1 MKKEAHPMK
10 RFARLSALLLCFCML
25 AALST
30 NLFSCSGAPVNE
42 NRVTEVVLEKG
53 EILVKAALTEGF
65 LDSYTEKKVYLFEL
79 PAYYSGDTDLSEL
92 DPVAEAKPR
101 SSVRF
106 ILTALDGVRSRLC
119 SSYLVAS
126 YDPKTERYTPLTAP
140 MCLTNPEA
148 MAEYTSPATVGESS
162 IKGLISDYP
171 SDAIR
176 LGITHTV
183 VEVPM
188 EDLILPAWQKGAVS
202 YVYNGVTRY
211 LNAAALD
218 KLDESVKVYTA
229 AGVKVY
235 LRFRLG
241 SPEGK
246 DVPVG
251 LYLSPARTAEDNAVN
266 MTTAFSS
273 AIMEGFFDFMA
284 NRYAAPADGSDPV
297 EAFILGYRVNNAV
310 DYNYAEGLDL
320 AAYVT
325 NYEKLT
331 RVAHTAIKSHNPD
344 GRVYISLDDRRTV
357 TDGKGWDVTT
367 FLAAFR
373 DETVMRGDYGWH
385 VACELHAATPAVWEE
400 NSAADAGY
408 YTVRNL
414 NTLTDLLDGE
424 KYRDPEGNARRLLI
438 SGFSIPAALK
448 GGTPSV
454 ENENRQAA
462 SYAYT
467 YMTCVQNGQ
476 VEALIYS
483 AHTDAFVNAKEGD
496 LRGLWT
502 VTRDV
507 TRDDSASVGGT
518 SHTLRPSAT
527 RPIFDVFTQI
537 DTTAASELSVG
548 LNAVIGASYTKLESA
563 MAGKNPPVSAV
574 KGTGVLAGYE
584 PNHKKASPLYTFG
597 NGHLCGFESAGNLT
611 YMELTASETLGMNTL
626 HARFERTAVCE
637 PMGLT
642 VTLSATDLIGA
653 KEMILDLYG
662 GQIAAADASAKP
674 TLTLRL
680 TRSAKGAVAD
690 GDGEIRYEAT
700 VSELRSG
707 AWQSAVFDVTPFTTL
722 LDASDKV
729 TITLLMDY
737 PADTAPDGT
746 TSHDLGL
753 AGIHITGHTA
763 ATNTPTGLVVGIVAA
778 VVLLAAVVFVF
789 LLLRNRR
796 RY

>member
-1 MKKEAHPMK
+1 MKPTV
-10 RFARLSALLLCFCML
+10 RLSALLLCFCIL
-25 AALST
+25 ASLSLS
-30 NLFSCSGAPVNE
+30 LFSCSSVSASE
-42 NRVTEVVLEKG
+42 NRVTAVTLENG
-53 EILVKAALTEGF
+53 EIRVKAALTEGF
-65 LDSYTEKKVYLFEL
+65 LDSYDEKKVYLFEL
-79 PAYYSGDTDLSEL
+79 PSYYSGDADLSEL
-92 DPVAEAKPR
+92 DPVADTKPR
-101 SSVRF
+101 AAIQFTLS
-106 ILTALDGVRSRLC
+106 AMDGVRSRLF

-126 YDPKTERYTPLTAP
+126 FDPATERFTPLTAP
-140 MCLTNPEA
+140 MSLANPEA
-148 MAEYTSPATVGESS
+148 MAAYTSPAAVGETSV
-162 IKGLISDYP
+162 KGLISDYP

-183 VEVPM
+183 VDVFM
-188 EDLILPAWQKGAVS
+188 EDLILPSWEKGAVS

-211 LNAAALD
+211 LSAETLD
-218 KLDESVKVYTA
+218 KLDESVEVYTA
-229 AGVKVY
+229 AGVEVY

-251 LYLSPARTAEDNAVN
+251 LYLSPTRTAQDNAVN
-266 MTTAFSS
+266 MTTDFSS
-273 AIMEGFFDFMA
+273 SIMEGFFDFIA
-284 NRYAAPADGSDPV
+284 NRYAAPADGSNPV
-297 EAFILGYRVNNAV
+297 EAFILGYRVNNAT
-310 DYNYAEGLDL
+310 DYNHAEGLDL

-331 RVAHTAIKSHNPD
+331 RVAHTAIKSHNPN
-344 GRVYISLDDRRTV
+344 GRVYVSLDSRRTV
-357 TDGKGWDVTT
+357 TDGKGWDVST

-373 DETVMRGDYGWH
+373 DETAMRGDYGWH
-385 VACELHAATPAVWEE
+385 AACELYADTPSVWEE
-400 NSAADAGY
+400 NYTADAGY

-424 KYRDPEGNARRLLI
+424 KYRDPAGSPRRLLI

-448 GGTPSV
+448 GGTSSA
-454 ENENRQAA
+454 ENDNRQAA
-462 SYAYT
+462 SYAYA
-467 YMTCVQNGQ
+467 YLTCVQNGR

-483 AHTDAFVNAKEGD
+483 EHTDSYADAKAGD

-502 VTRDV
+502 ASLNASDGGSQVTLLP
-507 TRDDSASVGGT
+507 A
-518 SHTLRPSAT
+518 AA
-527 RPIFDVFTQI
+527 RPIFDVFKKI

-563 MAGKNPPVSAV
+563 MAGKSSPVTAV
-574 KGTGVLAGYE
+574 KGSGFLTGYA
-584 PNHKKASPLYTFG
+584 PNHKKASPLYTFD
-597 NGHLCGFESAGNLT
+597 NGHFCGFESAGNLT
-611 YMELTASETLGMNTL
+611 YMELFAAETLSTKAL

-662 GQIAAADASAKP
+662 GQTGSSGSVVRP

-700 VSELRSG
+700 VSEVKSG

-722 LDASDKV
+722 LDASDEV

-737 PADTAPDGT
+737 PTETAPEGI

-763 ATNTPTGLVVGIVAA
+763 ATQTPAGLVVGIVIALILLVAA
-778 VVLLAAVVFVF
+778 VFVF
-789 LLLRNRR
+789 LFM
-796 RY
+796 RYKKKR

>member
-1 MKKEAHPMK
+1 MK
-10 RFARLSALLLCFCML
+10 RLSRPLALLLCLCL
-25 AALST
+25 LVPLVLS
-30 NLFSCSGAPVNE
+30 LFSCSSTPASE
-42 NRVTEVVLEKG
+42 NRISEVTLEDG
-53 EILVKAALTEGF
+53 EILVKTVLTEGF

-79 PAYYSGDTDLSEL
+79 PSYYSGDADLSEL

-101 SSVRF
+101 AAIRF
-106 ILTALDGVRSRLC
+106 ILNALDGVRSRLF

-126 YDPKTERYTPLTAP
+126 YDPATQRYTPLTAP
-140 MCLTNPEA
+140 MSLANPEA
-148 MAEYTSPATVGESS
+148 MAEYTSPAAAGESS
-162 IKGLISDYP
+162 VKGLISDYP

-176 LGITHTV
+176 LGIAHTV

-188 EDLILPAWQKGAVS
+188 EELILPAWQKGAVS

-211 LNAAALD
+211 LNAEALD
-218 KLDESVKVYTA
+218 KLDKSVEVYTA

-246 DVPVG
+246 DVPIG
-251 LYLSPARTAEDNAVN
+251 LYLSPSGEATDYAVN
-266 MTTAFSS
+266 MTTAFSTS
-273 AIMEGFFDFMA
+273 IVEGFFDFIA
-284 NRYAAPADGSDPV
+284 HRYAAPADGSDPV
-297 EAFILGYRVNNAV
+297 EAFILGYRVNNAT
-310 DYNYAEGLDL
+310 DYNHAEGLDL

-331 RVAHTAIKSHNPD
+331 RVAHTAIKSHNPS
-344 GRVYISLDDRRTV
+344 GRVYISLDSRRTV
-357 TDGKGWDVTT
+357 SNGKGWDVST
-367 FLAAFR
+367 FLATFR
-373 DETVMRGDYGWH
+373 DETAMRGDYGWN
-385 VACELHAATPAVWEE
+385 VACELHADTSAVWEE
-400 NSAADAGY
+400 NPAADAAY

-414 NTLTDLLDGE
+414 NTLTDLMDGE
-424 KYRDPEGNARRLLI
+424 KYRDPVGSPRRLLI

-448 GGTPSV
+448 GGVTSA
-454 ENENRQAA
+454 ENDNRQAA
-462 SYAYT
+462 SYAYA
-467 YMTCVQNGQ
+467 YMTCVQNGR

-483 AHTDAFVNAKEGD
+483 EHTDAFTDTKAGD

-502 VTRDV
+502 
-507 TRDDSASVGGT
+507 ASQDKTVSG
-518 SHTLRPSAT
+518 SESEATLFPAAT
-527 RPIFDVFTQI
+527 RPIFDVFKKI

-548 LNAVIGASYTKLESA
+548 LNAVIGAAYTKLESA
-563 MAGKNPPVSAV
+563 MAGKNPPVTAV
-574 KGTGVLAGYE
+574 KGSGALTGYE
-584 PNHKKASPLYTFG
+584 STHKKATPLYTFE

-611 YMELTASETLGMNTL
+611 YMELTAAETLGVNTL

-662 GQIAAADASAKP
+662 GQIAAVGTSSKP

-700 VSELRSG
+700 VSEVKSG

-722 LDASDKV
+722 LDASDEV

-746 TSHDLGL
+746 TAHDLGL
-753 AGIHITGHTA
+753 AGIYITGHTA
-763 ATNTPTGLVVGIVAA
+763 ATKTPAGLVVGIIAALILLVAA
-778 VVLLAAVVFVF
+778 VFVF
-789 LLLRNRR
+789 LFMRHKKKR
-796 RY
+796 

>member
-1 MKKEAHPMK
+1 MNKEAHPMK
-10 RFARLSALLLCFCML
+10 RFVRLSALLLCFCML
-25 AALST
+25 VTLST
-30 NLFSCSGAPVNE
+30 NLFSCSEAPVNE

-65 LDSYTEKKVYLFEL
+65 LDSYTEKRVYLFEL
-79 PAYYSGDTDLSEL
+79 PSYYSGDTDLSEL

-106 ILTALDGVRSRLC
+106 TLTALDGVRSRLF

-126 YDPKTERYTPLTAP
+126 YDPATERYTPLTAP
-140 MCLTNPEA
+140 VSLTNPDA
-148 MAEYTSPATVGESS
+148 VAAYTSPAAVGESS

-188 EDLILPAWQKGAVS
+188 EELILPAWQKGAVS

-211 LNAAALD
+211 LNAEALD
-218 KLDESVKVYTA
+218 KLDESVAVYTA

-251 LYLSPARTAEDNAVN
+251 LYLSPARTAKDNAVN

-297 EAFILGYRVNNAV
+297 EAFILGYRVNDAV

-325 NYEKLT
+325 NYEKLA
-331 RVAHTAIKSHNPD
+331 RVAYTAIKSHNPD

-373 DETVMRGDYGWH
+373 DEAAMRGDYSWH
-385 VACELHAATPAVWEE
+385 VACELHADTPAVWEE
-400 NSAADAGY
+400 NPATDAGY

-424 KYRDPEGNARRLLI
+424 KYRDPAGSPRRLLI

-448 GGTPSV
+448 GGTASA
-454 ENENRQAA
+454 ENDNRQAA

-467 YMTCVQNGQ
+467 YLTCVQNGR

-483 AHTDAFVNAKEGD
+483 RHTDAGTDTKAGD

-502 VTRDV
+502 
-507 TRDDSASVGGT
+507 ASQGEAVSGSG
-518 SHTLRPSAT
+518 SEAPLLPAAA
-527 RPIFDVFTQI
+527 RPIYDVFKKI

-563 MAGKNPPVSAV
+563 MAGKSSPVTAV
-574 KGTGVLAGYE
+574 NGSGVLTGYE
-584 PNHKKASPLYTFG
+584 LTHKKASPLYTFG

-626 HARFERTAVCE
+626 HARFERTAACE

-642 VTLSATDLIGA
+642 VSLSATDLIGA

-662 GQIAAADASAKP
+662 GQTGSSGSVAKP

-700 VSELRSG
+700 VSEVKSG

-722 LDASDKV
+722 LDASDEV

-737 PADTAPDGT
+737 PAETAPAGT

-753 AGIHITGHTA
+753 AGIYVTGHTA
-763 ATNTPTGLVVGIVAA
+763 AANTPAGLVVGIVA
-778 VVLLAAVVFVF
+778 VLILLVAAVFVF
-789 LLLRNRR
+789 LLLRHKRR
-796 RY
+796 H

>member
-1 MKKEAHPMK
+1 MKPTV
-10 RFARLSALLLCFCML
+10 RLSALLLCFCVL
-25 AALST
+25 ASLSLS
-30 NLFSCSGAPVNE
+30 LFSCSSVSASE
-42 NRVTEVVLEKG
+42 NRVTAVTLENG
-53 EILVKAALTEGF
+53 EIRVKAALTEGF
-65 LDSYTEKKVYLFEL
+65 LDSYDEKKVYLFEL
-79 PAYYSGDTDLSEL
+79 PSYYSGDADLSEL
-92 DPVAEAKPR
+92 DPVADTKPR
-101 SSVRF
+101 AAIQFTLS
-106 ILTALDGVRSRLC
+106 AMDGVRSRLF

-126 YDPKTERYTPLTAP
+126 FDPATERFTPLTAP
-140 MCLTNPEA
+140 MSLANPEA
-148 MAEYTSPATVGESS
+148 MAAYTSPAAVGETSV
-162 IKGLISDYP
+162 KGLISDYP

-183 VEVPM
+183 VDVFM
-188 EDLILPAWQKGAVS
+188 EDLILPSWEKGAVS

-211 LNAAALD
+211 LSAETLD
-218 KLDESVKVYTA
+218 KLDESVEVYTA
-229 AGVKVY
+229 AGVEVY

-251 LYLSPARTAEDNAVN
+251 LYLSPTRTAQDNAVN
-266 MTTAFSS
+266 MTTDFSS
-273 AIMEGFFDFMA
+273 SIMEGFFDFIA
-284 NRYAAPADGSDPV
+284 NRYAAPADGSNPV
-297 EAFILGYRVNNAV
+297 EAFILGYRVNNAT
-310 DYNYAEGLDL
+310 DYNHAEGLDL

-331 RVAHTAIKSHNPD
+331 RVAHTAIKSHNPN
-344 GRVYISLDDRRTV
+344 GRVYVSLDSRRTV
-357 TDGKGWDVTT
+357 TDGKGWDVST

-373 DETVMRGDYGWH
+373 DETAMRGDYGWH
-385 VACELHAATPAVWEE
+385 AACELYADTPSVWEE
-400 NSAADAGY
+400 NYTADAGY

-424 KYRDPEGNARRLLI
+424 KYRDPAGSPRRLLI

-448 GGTPSV
+448 GGTSSA
-454 ENENRQAA
+454 ENDNRQAA
-462 SYAYT
+462 SYAYA
-467 YMTCVQNGQ
+467 YLTCVQNGR

-483 AHTDAFVNAKEGD
+483 EHTDAYADAKAGD

-502 VTRDV
+502 ASLNASDGGSQVTLLP
-507 TRDDSASVGGT
+507 A
-518 SHTLRPSAT
+518 AA
-527 RPIFDVFTQI
+527 RPIFDVFKKI

-563 MAGKNPPVSAV
+563 MAGKSSPVTAV
-574 KGTGVLAGYE
+574 KGSGFLTGYA
-584 PNHKKASPLYTFG
+584 PNHKKASPLYTFD
-597 NGHLCGFESAGNLT
+597 NGHFCGFESAGNLT
-611 YMELTASETLGMNTL
+611 YMELFAAETLSTKAL

-662 GQIAAADASAKP
+662 GQTGSSGSVVRP

-700 VSELRSG
+700 VSEVKSG

-722 LDASDKV
+722 LDASDEV

-737 PADTAPDGT
+737 PTETAPEGI

-763 ATNTPTGLVVGIVAA
+763 ATQTPAGLVVGIVIALILLVAA
-778 VVLLAAVVFVF
+778 VFVF
-789 LLLRNRR
+789 LFM
-796 RY
+796 RYKKKR